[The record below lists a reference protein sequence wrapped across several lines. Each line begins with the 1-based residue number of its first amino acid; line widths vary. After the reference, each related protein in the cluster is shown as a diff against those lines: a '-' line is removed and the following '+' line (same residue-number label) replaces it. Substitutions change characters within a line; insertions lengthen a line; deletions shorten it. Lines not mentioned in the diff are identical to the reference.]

1 MSTLSKTL
9 SSPAAASER
18 MLELSSQLTQWAEAY
33 HDKDSPIVPDSV
45 YDQALAELRQLEE
58 AHPKLKK
65 ENSPTLRVGAA
76 PRTQFKKITHKIPM
90 LSLANIFSADDLV
103 SYFKKAAR
111 HLGREDIP
119 FPILCEEKM
128 DGLAI
133 SLHYSKGV
141 FTQGATR
148 GDGVTGEDVTENL
161 KTIRDIPL
169 KLNGKVPDELEVR
182 GEVYMELKAFDKLNK
197 KLNDEGKKVFANP
210 RNASAGSIRLLDASI
225 TAKRPLRFIAYQ
237 VANIDCDQEEGLSR
251 LETWGFHT
259 NKHRKLF
266 KDFKNVNEYLEDY
279 IEFRKV
285 GARPY
290 EFDGLVFKVN
300 SHLVQKELGFVS
312 NSPRWAAA
320 YKLPA
325 IEVLTVVEKIEVQ
338 VGRTGALTPVAYLKP
353 VNVGGVIVQ
362 RATLHN
368 LEQIRS
374 KDVRSG
380 DTVWVRRAGD
390 VIPEVVSVLLEQR
403 PKNSKPFEMPAKC
416 PICKTAIVATKS
428 QHKCPNRL
436 CPAQALERLRHF
448 ASRGAMDIVGLGDE
462 WIEGF
467 FEKDWLTSPADFYA
481 LKQHKDELEQLEGL
495 GEKSVTK
502 MLTAIEN
509 SKQQSAARLLFG
521 FGIDHVGEKIA
532 EDLLLAA
539 GSLEKLSELDEAT
552 LVSFN
557 GIGPEIAKAV
567 ASFFESPFAKKE
579 LKRLKDFGLL
589 AFHEKVQKIST
600 DGPLNGKTVVITGT
614 LSIDRPQMKKKLQ
627 SMGAK
632 VTDSVSK
639 KTDYVLVG
647 ENAGSKADKAKELG
661 VNIISEAD
669 LEKL

>member
-1 MSTLSKTL
+1 MSTSSKTL
-9 SSPAAASER
+9 SSPLFASAR
-18 MLELSSQLTQWAEAY
+18 MKELSTKLQKWADAY
-33 HDKDSPIVPDSV
+33 HDKDSPLVPDSV

-58 AHPKLKK
+58 LHPELKK
-65 ENSPTLRVGAA
+65 NDSPTLRVGAT

-90 LSLANIFSADDLV
+90 LSLANVFSSEDLIA
-103 SYFKKAAR
+103 YFEKAAR
-111 HLGREDIP
+111 QLGQSKIP

-133 SLHYSKGV
+133 SIHYTHGV
-141 FTQGATR
+141 FSLGATR

-169 KLNGKVPDELEVR
+169 NLKGKFPDELEIR
-182 GEVYMELKAFDKLNK
+182 GEVYMELDAFNKLNQKLKEDSK
-197 KLNDEGKKVFANP
+197 KLFANP
-210 RNASAGSIRLLDASI
+210 RNASAGSIRLLDTSI

-237 VANIDCDQEEGLSR
+237 VANVDCDQDEGLNL
-251 LETWGFHT
+251 LEKWGFYT
-259 NKHRKLF
+259 NPHRKLF
-266 KDFKNVNEYLEDY
+266 KNFDDVDVYIQKYVEY
-279 IEFRKV
+279 RKKA
-285 GARPY
+285 ARPY

-300 SHLVQKELGFVS
+300 SIEIQKELGFIS

-325 IEVLTVVEKIEVQ
+325 LEVITHIEKIEVQ

-368 LEQIRS
+368 LEQIRA
-374 KDVRSG
+374 KDVRVG
-380 DTVWVRRAGD
+380 DTVWIRRAGD
-390 VIPEVVSVLLEQR
+390 VIPEVVSVILEER
-403 PKNSKPFEMPAKC
+403 PKNSKAYEMPDLC
-416 PICKTAIVATKS
+416 PVCSSAIVATKS
-428 QHKCPNRL
+428 QHKCPNKL
-436 CPAQALERLRHF
+436 CPAQAVERLRHF

-462 WIEGF
+462 WIEEF
-467 FEKDWLTSPADFYA
+467 YEKKWVESPADFYI
-481 LKQHKDELEQLEGL
+481 LKKHKVELENLEGL

-502 MLTAIEN
+502 ILNAIEN

-532 EDLLLAA
+532 EDLLVAT
-539 GSLEKLSELDEAT
+539 GSLEQLAETSEET

-557 GIGPEIAKAV
+557 GIGPEIAKSV
-567 ASFFESPFAKKE
+567 AQFFKSSFAKNE
-579 LKRLKDFGLL
+579 LKRLKQYELK
-589 AFHEKVQKIST
+589 AFEEKIEKITAS
-600 DGPLNGKTVVITGT
+600 GPLAGKTVVITGT
-614 LSIDRPQMKKKLQ
+614 LSIDRPQMKKRLQ

-661 VNIISEAD
+661 VKLISESE